1 LLDQGDNTIE
11 LVDLNRGEP
20 SLQVFDCAVHI
31 SSNPDVIRRDD
42 AGKLGTPADAMTHV
56 PRRRDSPKNI
66 SAAAARPD
74 SNYFISSK
82 PLRRLS
88 YCP

>member
-1 LLDQGDNTIE
+1 MLL
-11 LVDLNRGEP
+11 LK
-20 SLQVFDCAVHI
+20 CAPKRRVALSYKLCRHI
-31 SSNPDVIRRDD
+31 RSNPDVIRRDA

-56 PRRRDSPKNI
+56 PRRTDSPKNI
-66 SAAAARPD
+66 SAASARPD